1 MPFSDAGVSILFS
14 RAANSSSTGD
24 LLNDPAPDLRTPLLA
39 VFLTLQ
45 IIGLVGSGALVLTT
59 TLSSRAPRNAT
70 WQNFFTSW
78 IISTVSYSLI
88 LFAGQI
94 HLKNPTFGVCLAQA
108 GLIYGIPALTAA
120 STFGLIAQIWF
131 SVQTLLL
138 HKVKYERICT
148 MCILILPYFVLFG
161 MVVASW
167 ITGIN
172 NPSRVQLIG
181 SGMYCHIGPS
191 AILYVRANAS
201 HKPHLISLSGKASA
215 ALVALTLIPTLAL
228 EIAICIALRRNWAA
242 FKKMKHS
249 LSITIRVLIF
259 TLFGILAISLSAVF
273 VFSNNHGAAINVV
286 IATLPVIAVIIFA
299 SQKDILLVWM
309 FWRPRPPMS
318 DTKDLSSDSD
328 SYMRE
333 SDAGSAV

>member
-14 RAANSSSTGD
+14 RAANSSSSSGD
-24 LLNDPAPDLRTPLLA
+24 LSNDPAPDLRTPLLA

-148 MCILILPYFVLFG
+148 ICILILPYFVLFG

-191 AILYVRANAS
+191 AIL
-201 HKPHLISLSGKASA
+201 GKASA

-273 VFSNNHGAAINVV
+273 VFSNSHGAAINVV